1 MPQNRDKNVIPINR
15 DRPISLML
23 PHQDCPLKGGIPFA
37 DSPTNTLFMLLPLFL
52 AGMDY
57 IFIPDNSGSQRV
69 VSTGFYASRTLNF

>member
-1 MPQNRDKNVIPINR
+1 
-15 DRPISLML
+15 
-23 PHQDCPLKGGIPFA
+23 LKGGIPFA